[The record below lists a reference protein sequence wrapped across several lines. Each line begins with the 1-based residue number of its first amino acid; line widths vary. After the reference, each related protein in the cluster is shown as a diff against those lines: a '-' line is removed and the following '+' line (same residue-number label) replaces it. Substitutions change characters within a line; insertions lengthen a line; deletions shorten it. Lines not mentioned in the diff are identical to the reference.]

1 MTLRGSA
8 GSCMFDADPSETLG
22 VSRGYKPI
30 RCLGR
35 GSFGTATLVQSRE
48 GGLCVMKAIYL
59 GDSTPQQR
67 EETVAEASVLAS
79 LKHPYVVRYFDGFID
94 DDSLAI
100 ITEFADGG
108 DLGRRIEQQRQLNS
122 SAFTEDQI
130 LRWLT
135 QAALGLKYVH
145 EQRIIHRDVK
155 SQNLFLGPRGQILI
169 GDFGIC
175 KVLQTGSPDCV
186 TEERTVGTPLYFSP
200 EVINRCT
207 YSFASDNW
215 ALGCV
220 LHELCLL
227 RLPFEA
233 SNLPALTIKILRG
246 TMPQLPAPFS
256 AELRQILSDLL
267 ANDAA
272 RRPSCVQLLQ
282 KPILKIEM
290 TRMLQEDQRG
300 GLRSS
305 ASMAS
310 LAGSRAVSAPSS
322 LTSLKA
328 SLGGEQCP
336 TTPSGTLLRGPT
348 TPSGAKRGPTT
359 PSGTLQR
366 VASAT
371 LLSRP
376 PPLGREALKDLQRTS
391 LPQASADSCSRP
403 GRSCPGSRATS
414 VGSGTLSRA
423 SSLCSLASSQ
433 VASNPGSRAASR
445 EARAPA
451 RAGLSSPRGG
461 GKFLQLPR
469 PASRSSLHQPPRGP
483 LACARLAGY
492 A

>member
-1 MTLRGSA
+1 
-8 GSCMFDADPSETLG
+8 MFDAGPAETLG

-35 GSFGTATLVQSRE
+35 GSFGTATLVQSRD

-59 GDSTPQQR
+59 GNSSPQQR
-67 EETVAEASVLAS
+67 EETVTEASVLAS
-79 LKHPYVVRYFDGFID
+79 LKHPYVVRYFDGFIED
-94 DDSLAI
+94 SSLAI

-108 DLGRRIEQQRQLNS
+108 DLGRRIEQQKQLDS
-122 SAFTEDQI
+122 LAFSEDQI

-175 KVLQTGSPDCV
+175 KVLQKGGPDCV
-186 TEERTVGTPLYFSP
+186 TEERTIGTPLYFSP
-200 EVINRCT
+200 EVINRST
-207 YSFASDNW
+207 YSFASDVW

-233 SNLPALTIKILRG
+233 SNLPALTMKILRG
-246 TMPQLPAPFS
+246 TMPQLPAHFS

-267 ANDAA
+267 SNDAG
-272 RRPSCVQLLQ
+272 RRPSCAQLLQ
-282 KPILKIEM
+282 KQVLKTEM
-290 TRMLQEDQRG
+290 RKMLREDQRCS
-300 GLRSS
+300 LRSS

-310 LAGSRAVSAPSS
+310 MAGPRAVSAPSC

-328 SLGGEQCP
+328 SPSSEQFP
-336 TTPSGTLLRGPT
+336 KTPSGTLHCGPTTPVGVKRGPT
-348 TPSGAKRGPTT
+348 TPSGA
-359 PSGTLQR
+359 LQR

-371 LLSRP
+371 LLQRP
-376 PPLGREALKDLQRTS
+376 PALGQEAANDLQRTS
-391 LPQASADSCSRP
+391 LPQAWADSCSRP
-403 GRSCPGSRATS
+403 GRSCPSSRATS

-433 VASNPGSRAASR
+433 VASNAGSRAASR
-445 EARAPA
+445 EARGLA
-451 RAGLSSPRGG
+451 RAGGSSPRSA
-461 GKFLQLPR
+461 GKCLQLPR
-469 PASRSSLHQPPRGP
+469 PASRSSLQHPSRGP
-483 LACARLAGY
+483 LAGSRLADY